1 MPTDRIENANESGSL
16 FRIRYDW
23 IDGTSWFMGLIAVLF
38 LGECIYM
45 GHLFYELQ
53 DWAAEAAIVFVFTLL
68 SYFLSAHILNSTA
81 IVGTQEELRI
91 SHGPLPWD
99 GPSAIRIPDIK
110 RFEMREMKARPHHAF
125 YCIRQDG
132 RKTNL
137 FPGVTIFRPGKAKDC
152 VLALTSWLE
161 PSYSVEI
168 KLINGAATFR

>member
-110 RFEMREMKARPHHAF
+110 RF
-125 YCIRQDG
+125 
-132 RKTNL
+132 
-137 FPGVTIFRPGKAKDC
+137 PGVTIFRPGKAKDC